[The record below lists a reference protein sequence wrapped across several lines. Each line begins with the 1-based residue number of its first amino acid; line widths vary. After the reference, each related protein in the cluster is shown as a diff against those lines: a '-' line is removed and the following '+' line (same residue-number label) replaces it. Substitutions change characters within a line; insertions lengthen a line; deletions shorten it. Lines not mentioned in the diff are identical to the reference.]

1 MNPLRSVGT
10 RLSLALLLVVLMAL
24 GLVYV
29 VVVPQ
34 LQNRLIDQKIA
45 QLKHVAGDLHAPA
58 LSAGSPALDDFA
70 NRSAVLVN
78 GRAVVYQFSTPPAAI
93 QALGDSNPVSSADV
107 AGDPIALRAGSTS
120 TWQTGTVERGDQ
132 RYAEVATPVGQN
144 EVVLYSAPLHD
155 SLANV
160 HLVQR
165 RLLWAGLA
173 ALLLSLVVGYGG
185 AWLFTRRIR
194 RLELAAEGIADG
206 RFDEPIVD
214 RSGDE
219 LGKLAEAFER
229 MRLRLAQLDRAR
241 REFIAN
247 ASHEL
252 RTPLFSLGGF
262 LELLADEEL
271 DEATRREFLGTMA
284 EQVERLTKL
293 ATDLLDLSRLDAG
306 RMRVEQARIDLAG
319 LAGELCDEFA
329 PVAAASGHPIDLD
342 VEGEVAALA
351 DEQRVHQ
358 IGRALVENA
367 IRHTP
372 GGTPI
377 RVIAG
382 LEQGR
387 PALIVEDEGPGVPA
401 EQASHLFERFYRLD
415 GTRSSG
421 SGLGLAIARELAEL
435 MGGRLEL
442 ESERGRT
449 RLTLLLPA
457 ATAAVEPFPR
467 ENVTSV
473 AP

>member
-1 MNPLRSVGT
+1 MNPLRSVGA

-45 QLKHVAGDLHAPA
+45 QLKRVANDLRPPPA
-58 LSAGSPALDDFA
+58 AHPAADDFA
-70 NRSAVLVN
+70 TRASTLVN
-78 GRAVVYQFSTPPAAI
+78 ARVVVYTFTSPPPAI
-93 QALGDSNPVSSADV
+93 QTFGDSNPVTSQDV
-107 AGDPIALRAGSTS
+107 ANDPLALEAGSS
-120 TWQTGTVERGDQ
+120 SKWQTGTVDRGDQ
-132 RYAEVATPVGQN
+132 RYAEVATPVGPN

-173 ALLLSLVVGYGG
+173 ALLLSLLVGYGG

-206 RFDEPIVD
+206 RFDEPIED

-271 DEATRREFLGTMA
+271 DEATRCEFLATMS

-306 RMRVEQARIDLAG
+306 RMRVDQARIDLVE

-329 PVAAASGHPIDLD
+329 PVAAASRHPIELD
-342 VEGEVAALA
+342 AEGEVAALA
-351 DEQRVHQ
+351 DGQRVHQ

-372 GGTPI
+372 AGTPV
-377 RVIAG
+377 RVSAG
-382 LEQGR
+382 VEEGR
-387 PALIVEDEGPGVPA
+387 PALIVEDAGPGVPA
-401 EQASHLFERFYRLD
+401 EQAAQLFERFYRLD

-442 ESERGRT
+442 ASEPGRT
-449 RLTLLLPA
+449 RFTLVLPA
-457 ATAAVEPFPR
+457 APALAEAFSR

-473 AP
+473 VP

>member
-1 MNPLRSVGT
+1 MNPLRSVGA

-34 LQNRLIDQKIA
+34 LEKRLVDQKIA
-45 QLKHVAGDLHAPA
+45 QLKGVATDIKVPP
-58 LSAGSPALDDFA
+58 LSNSPAADDFA
-70 NRSAVLVN
+70 NRAAVIAN
-78 GRAVVYQFSTPPAAI
+78 GRVVVYQFSPSPPAV
-93 QALGDSNPVSSADV
+93 LTFGDSNPVGSGDV
-107 AGDPIALRAGSTS
+107 ARDSLALKAGTTS
-120 TWQTGTVERGDQ
+120 AWHWGTVSRDDQ
-132 RYAEVATPVGQN
+132 RYAEVAVPIGQN
-144 EVVLYSAPLHD
+144 QVILYSAPLHD
-155 SLANV
+155 TLANV

-173 ALLLSLVVGYGG
+173 ALLLSLAVGYGG
-185 AWLFTRRIR
+185 AWVFTRRIR
-194 RLELAAEGIADG
+194 RLERAAEDIADG
-206 RFDEPIVD
+206 RFDEKIEDPS
-214 RSGDE
+214 RDE
-219 LGKLAEAFER
+219 LGQLADAFER
-229 MRLRLAQLDRAR
+229 MRQRLAQLDRAR

-262 LELLADEEL
+262 LELLADEDL
-271 DEATRREFLGTMA
+271 DETTRREFLATMS

-306 RMRVEQARIDLAG
+306 RMRIEQERIDLADVARG
-319 LAGELCDEFA
+319 ICDEFMA
-329 PVAAASGHPIDLD
+329 VAGSTGHSLTLD
-342 VEGEVAALA
+342 AEGEIAALG
-351 DEQRVHQ
+351 DELRVIQ

-372 GGTPI
+372 EGTPV
-377 RVIAG
+377 RVET
-382 LEQGR
+382 LMLDGR
-387 PALIVEDEGPGVPA
+387 PSFVVEDAGPGVPP
-401 EQASHLFERFYRLD
+401 EQAAHLFERFYRLD

-442 ESERGRT
+442 ESEPGRT
-449 RLTLLLPA
+449 TLTLSLPA
-457 ATAAVEPFPR
+457 APVEARAFSR
-467 ENVTSV
+467 ENVTPV